1 MVPKNSIPGGI
12 TYISQSKWEG
22 IIAIKTQRTE
32 IHILSDVIVAVSSL
46 DLKVPSVTDKYLN
59 IFAPMSY
66 KT

>member
-12 TYISQSKWEG
+12 TYIWQSKWEG